1 MDMVFL
7 ECNKIDEMIHTILIA
22 NRGEIASRIIR
33 SCKSMG
39 IRSVAVYSEAD
50 KNAPFVRDADV
61 AVLIGDSAPSA
72 SYLNQ
77 DKIIEAA
84 KKTGANAIHPG
95 YGFLSEN
102 ADFAD
107 LCAKN
112 KLIFIGPNSEA
123 IRAMGSKA
131 MAKKIMQNAG
141 VPVVPGYEG
150 DEQSIEVL
158 TNEAKK
164 IGFPLLLKAS
174 AGGGGKGMRIVHTVE
189 QLKEAIV
196 SAKSE
201 AQNAFGDDHLIIEKY
216 IASGRHIEFQIFGD
230 QHNNYIHL
238 NERECTIQR
247 RYQKVLEESPS
258 PVLSETT
265 RSTMGEVAI
274 KAAAALKYDNAG
286 TVEFIYDHSNA
297 SFYFL
302 EVNTRL
308 QVEHPVTEE
317 VTGLDLVKLQIQSA
331 QGDQLSIQQE
341 DVQSNGYAME
351 LRLYAEDPMNNF
363 MPATGTVLHFSWPNL
378 EGLRIE
384 SAIECGSE
392 ITVFYDPM
400 IAKIIIKG
408 ENRQEA
414 FRKMQFALQQMVCL
428 GTVTNQNFLQYLVKH
443 PQIIAGNYDT
453 HFIQDFFTSDL
464 MHANH
469 EKDTQTALLA
479 VSSYNWYQRT
489 QERTLLAAIPSGWRN
504 NFSYMQTD
512 KYEIKEATTTVQYRN
527 LEGHLHFKIGQMEH
541 KVSLINVK
549 DSQIRLAID
558 GLQMSFHIANDQQ
571 KYFVHNEQI
580 GTVHLELLERFPI
593 PKKQK
598 IEGAYEAAIP
608 STILRISKKVGEAV
622 NEGDLLMVISSMK
635 MENSIYAD
643 AAGIVADIYVEEGQN
658 VAAGKTLLQINKN

>member
-1 MDMVFL
+1 
-7 ECNKIDEMIHTILIA
+7 MIHTILIA

-33 SCKSMG
+33 TCKAMG

-50 KNAPFVRDADV
+50 RDAPFVASADV
-61 AVLIGDSAPSA
+61 AVCIGESAPSA

-84 KKTGANAIHPG
+84 KRTGANAIHPG

-102 ADFAD
+102 AEFAD
-107 LCAKN
+107 LCVKN
-112 KLIFIGPNSEA
+112 QLIFIGPNSEA

-131 MAKKIMQNAG
+131 TAKKIMQHAG

-150 DEQSIEVL
+150 EVQTIEVL
-158 TNEAKK
+158 TEEANK

-174 AGGGGKGMRIVHTVE
+174 AGGGGKGMRIVNAAE
-189 QLKEAIV
+189 QLKEAIA

-258 PVLSETT
+258 PVLSEET
-265 RSTMGEVAI
+265 RAKMGEVAV

-286 TVEFIYDHSNA
+286 TVEFIYDHNTT

-331 QGDQLSIQQE
+331 QGDELSIQQK
-341 DVQSNGYAME
+341 DVQFNGYAME

-363 MPATGTVLHFSWPNL
+363 MPATGTVLNFSWPNL
-378 EGLRIE
+378 EGLRME
-384 SAIECGSE
+384 AAIRSGSE

-443 PQIIAGNYDT
+443 PKVIAGEYDT
-453 HFIQDFFTSDL
+453 HFIQDFFTADL
-464 MHANH
+464 MRANH
-469 EKDTQTALLA
+469 DTDTNLAMLA

-489 QERTLLAAIPSGWRN
+489 QERTLLAAVPSGWRN
-504 NFSYMQTD
+504 NFAYPQTD
-512 KYEIKEATTTVQYRN
+512 QYELDEVKTTVQYRN
-527 LEGHLHFKIGQMEH
+527 LDGHLHFKIADAKYDVQ
-541 KVSLINVK
+541 VINVQ
-549 DSQIRLAID
+549 DDLIRLAID
-558 GLQMSFHIANDQQ
+558 GLQMSFHIANNQQ
-571 KYFVHNEQI
+571 NYFVHNEQI
-580 GTVHLELLERFPI
+580 GTIHLSLLERFPL

-598 IEGAYEAAIP
+598 VEGAYEAAIP
-608 STILRISKKVGEAV
+608 STILKIAQKVGNTV
-622 NEGDLLMVISSMK
+622 QEGDLLMVISSMK

-643 AAGIVADIYVEEGQN
+643 AAGVVAEIYVEEGQS
-658 VAAGKTLLQINKN
+658 VAAGTTLLQINKN